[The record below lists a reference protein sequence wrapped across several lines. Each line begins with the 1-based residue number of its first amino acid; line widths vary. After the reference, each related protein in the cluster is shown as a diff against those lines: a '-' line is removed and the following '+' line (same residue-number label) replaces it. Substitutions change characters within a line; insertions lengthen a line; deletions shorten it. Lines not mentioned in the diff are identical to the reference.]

1 MRRILWL
8 VDPNEKASSLRD
20 SSAWLR
26 GLATALK
33 ASIQP
38 VHVLGGG
45 AFGIAPEVQAGWL
58 MQLVLETEARIQAM
72 ASQLKIPHLLP
83 PRVLSEAY
91 HSRSEAVSGLID
103 FAREQSADLIV
114 LQGGG
119 ARPRAASRGLGG
131 FAETLLLRSRIP
143 VLVIPSIAGSRHKLA
158 VRQKPRRIL
167 LALDL
172 SSGGEDAC
180 EAVFK
185 EGLSWARRL
194 GASLHLFHALPFA
207 SSAAYG
213 PGAFDLG
220 ATAAAAVYWSE
231 EAAASRK
238 IELERFAARANR
250 AGVRCTLELETR
262 AIRPSDAVLRAAKRE
277 KCDWIAMAGR
287 SGRWSALVLGSV
299 TRMVAREATCPVW
312 IIHYDRREASARKEK
327 AAA

>member
-1 MRRILWL
+1 M
-8 VDPNEKASSLRD
+8 DPNDKASTLRE

-26 GLATALK
+26 GLASTLK
-33 ASIQP
+33 SGIQP

-58 MQLVLETEARIQAM
+58 MQLILETEARIQELV
-72 ASQLKIPHLLP
+72 SPLKIPHLLP

-91 HSRSEAVSGLID
+91 HSRSEAVGGLID
-103 FAREQSADLIV
+103 YAREQSADLIV

-119 ARPRAASRGLGG
+119 ARRRPASRGLGG

-143 VLVIPSIAGSRHKLA
+143 VLVIPSIAGQRPKSGARL
-158 VRQKPRRIL
+158 RPRKIL

-194 GASLHLFHALPFA
+194 GAALHLFHALPFA

-220 ATAAAAVYWSE
+220 ATAAAAIYWSE
-231 EAAASRK
+231 EAAATRK
-238 IELERFAARANR
+238 VELERFAARANR
-250 AGVRCTLELETR
+250 AGVPCTLELETR
-262 AIRPSDAVLRAAKRE
+262 ALRPSDAVLRAAKRA
-277 KCDWIAMAGR
+277 KCDWIAMASR

-312 IIHYDRREASARKEK
+312 IIHYDRREAASRKIKSA
-327 AAA
+327 A